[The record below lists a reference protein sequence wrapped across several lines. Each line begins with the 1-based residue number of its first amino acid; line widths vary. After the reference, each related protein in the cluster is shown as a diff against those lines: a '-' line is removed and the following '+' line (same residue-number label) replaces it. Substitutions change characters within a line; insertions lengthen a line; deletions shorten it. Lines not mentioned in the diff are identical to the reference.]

1 MFFFL
6 QIRLILVFG
15 TIAGLLV
22 CIFLAIV
29 SKLVWASTMCWYS
42 YGPWIEQAYSG
53 SFCYNYTMYF
63 GMFSCLLFIHFLL
76 SVTSFFFFSVISQEM
91 IVWSEIVCLTIPQ
104 TLLFT
109 PPPACCI
116 QHIDISER
124 GLYLSQTQNKTIYH
138 VDSKWRSPSFRN
150 AQFKD

>member
-1 MFFFL
+1 MLCKKLTIILINPADGQESRAGNTLLMFFFL

-15 TIAGLLV
+15 TIAGLQV

-76 SVTSFFFFSVISQEM
+76 SVTSFFLQ
-91 IVWSEIVCLTIPQ
+91 P
-104 TLLFT
+104 
-109 PPPACCI
+109 
-116 QHIDISER
+116 
-124 GLYLSQTQNKTIYH
+124 Y
-138 VDSKWRSPSFRN
+138 
-150 AQFKD
+150 